1 MRVLLAGA
9 SGAVGTP
16 LTGQLIAANH
26 QVIGITRSQINAER
40 LRKAGAEAVVG
51 DVMDRENLLT
61 ALRQVRADAVI
72 HQLTALGTRKIR
84 EGIQGTNNLRTTG
97 LPTSSRRPGWSA
109 PTASSP
115 SRTCS
120 GTATGITDRA

>member
-40 LRKAGAEAVVG
+40 LRKAGAEAVVA